1 MHLVAEVQELRLM
14 TSISGDAVGFSHLV
28 VLQELILVI
37 RMGAILD
44 EVLSSLSGRH
54 ATDIRDT
61 LLGDDHIEIVL
72 GVIDVGAHGHNAG
85 HAGGVGLGRTSGR
98 SMHDGEV
105 GVAEEITRAA
115 ETVDDLGAANE
126 GGVGVAV
133 HIDLNGGVHGDD
145 TETADKL

>member
-61 LLGDDHIEIVL
+61 LFGDDHIEIVL
-72 GVIDVGAHGHNAG
+72 GVIDVGAHGHDTG
-85 HAGGVGLGRTSGR
+85 HTGGVGLGRTSGR

-105 GVAEEITRAA
+105 GVTEEITRAA

-145 TETADKL
+145 TETADEL